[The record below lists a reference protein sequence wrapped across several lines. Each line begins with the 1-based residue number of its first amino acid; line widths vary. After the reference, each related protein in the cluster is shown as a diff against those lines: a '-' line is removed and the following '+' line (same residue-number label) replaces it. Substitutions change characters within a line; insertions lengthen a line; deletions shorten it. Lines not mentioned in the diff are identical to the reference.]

1 MQVLVLRFLAVLST
15 RPLLTSNWQ
24 LKQISQ
30 PNGSTLTSTTMSC
43 HLIHSL
49 DWCGRMTGKPSYTC
63 MRRLWDRSTILVSF
77 SSSSLSCS
85 SPILSSSISLLP
97 SSSTLTSQ
105 STRLWQLKK
114 TPKICSKTSMR
125 TETSSKRRAL
135 TLCFKSS
142 IMTPSSFHVSWRF
155 STSIQI
161 SMAVT
166 RLIIS
171 DAVPSL
177 KISMPRPT
185 HRLLECW
192 SGRRPVKSLKNRQS
206 LRTRMTFQSLISSK
220 PAQSQAMKV
229 AWMSSQRM
237 TMKRIHS
244 APKVTWIC
252 QTWAKIPMIILW
264 GRSTTSQALRCLETD
279 CEPRPRKNYRKDD
292 KSLRVRSKIS
302 RRYSTKKTIDHLI

>member
-1 MQVLVLRFLAVLST
+1 
-15 RPLLTSNWQ
+15 
-24 LKQISQ
+24 
-30 PNGSTLTSTTMSC
+30 
-43 HLIHSL
+43 
-49 DWCGRMTGKPSYTC
+49 MTGKPSYTC
-63 MRRLWDRSTILVSF
+63 MRRLWDRNTILVSF

-114 TPKICSKTSMR
+114 TLKICSKTSMR
-125 TETSSKRRAL
+125 TETSSKRQAL
-135 TLCFKSS
+135 THCFKSS
-142 IMTPSSFHVSWRF
+142 IMTPSNFHVSWRF

-279 CEPRPRKNYRKDD
+279 CEPRPRKHYRKDD